1 LLKVADPEL
10 PVASSID
17 DIAAEAL
24 QLTPRQ
30 RGDLIRKLIASL
42 EGEAADSPEAVARAW
57 DEEIARR
64 VADMESGR
72 IAWIP
77 VEEVFQE
84 LDEFLAARIR

>member
-1 LLKVADPEL
+1 
-10 PVASSID
+10 VASSID
-17 DIAAEAL
+17 DIEAQAL

-64 VADMESGR
+64 VAEMESGHV
-72 IAWIP
+72 AWIP

-84 LDEFLAARIR
+84 LDELFAARIR

>member
-1 LLKVADPEL
+1 M
-10 PVASSID
+10 ASSID
-17 DIAAEAL
+17 DIEAQAL

-30 RGDLIRKLIASL
+30 RSDLIRKLIASL

-72 IAWIP
+72 VAWIP

-84 LDEFLAARIR
+84 LDELLAARSR